1 MLQRKP
7 SLVNRAFW
15 NFLGASILTTVAA
28 QLAVSTDAAIVSHLM
43 GPHAMAA
50 VNMAM
55 PVLTTFLSLN
65 SLLGVGASLLA
76 AKAIGSRNSE
86 EASRVFTAA
95 LYSVLAVGMVVTVA
109 SYACCEQ
116 ISRIVCADDEIR
128 PMVLSYLRVT
138 SLGVTVLVLSG
149 MMNMMVQSDGR
160 PRLVTCAV
168 IVGAVTNVVLDVV
181 FIKVLGLCIAGSA
194 WATVINY
201 GVTVCITSSHLAASR
216 APTALCGSP
225 NRCGTRSEPTSNK
238 DFR

>member
-76 AKAIGSRNSE
+76 AKAIGSRDSE
-86 EASRVFTAA
+86 EPCV
-95 LYSVLAVGMVVTVA
+95 
-109 SYACCEQ
+109 
-116 ISRIVCADDEIR
+116 
-128 PMVLSYLRVT
+128 
-138 SLGVTVLVLSG
+138 
-149 MMNMMVQSDGR
+149 
-160 PRLVTCAV
+160 
-168 IVGAVTNVVLDVV
+168 
-181 FIKVLGLCIAGSA
+181 
-194 WATVINY
+194 
-201 GVTVCITSSHLAASR
+201 H
-216 APTALCGSP
+216 
-225 NRCGTRSEPTSNK
+225 CGTLFGAGGGRGGDGGELCVL
-238 DFR
+238 

>member
-76 AKAIGSRNSE
+76 AKAIGRRDSE
-86 EASRVFTAA
+86 EAHGANF
-95 LYSVLAVGMVVTVA
+95 
-109 SYACCEQ
+109 
-116 ISRIVCADDEIR
+116 
-128 PMVLSYLRVT
+128 
-138 SLGVTVLVLSG
+138 
-149 MMNMMVQSDGR
+149 
-160 PRLVTCAV
+160 
-168 IVGAVTNVVLDVV
+168 IVGAHDARAVCSLRHS
-181 FIKVLGLCIAGSA
+181 IRCWRWA
-194 WATVINY
+194 WW
-201 GVTVCITSSHLAASR
+201 
-216 APTALCGSP
+216 
-225 NRCGTRSEPTSNK
+225 
-238 DFR
+238 